1 MPVLPYRRR
10 GQPPGQPAII
20 GTQAY
25 SSTDPACTPIVATN
39 TRFAE
44 TANTLYRF
52 STGHGGVT
60 CEACHGSTHAEW
72 PTSSAND
79 NVAATQIQGH
89 SGTIAECTACHGT
102 GLPRTLDGPHG
113 MHNVNDPNFWNGGH
127 EGFLGTNGANCKTCH
142 GTDGLGTVLSKA
154 KANRTFGSR
163 TIAAGTPIACNMCHS
178 NYINGGG

>member
-1 MPVLPYRRR
+1 M
-10 GQPPGQPAII
+10 
-20 GTQAY
+20 
-25 SSTDPACTPIVATN
+25 ATN

-44 TANTLYRF
+44 PANTLYRF
-52 STGHGGVT
+52 STGHGGMT

-79 NVAATQIQGH
+79 NIAATQIQGH
-89 SGTIAECTACHGT
+89 SGVITECTACHGT
-102 GLPRTLDGPHG
+102 GLPRGMNGPHG
-113 MHNVNDPNFWNGGH
+113 MHNVNDPTFWNGGH

-142 GTDGLGTVLSKA
+142 GTDGLGTALSKA

-163 TIAAGTPIACNMCHS
+163 TIAAGTPVACNMCHS